1 METTASVGKG
11 VGPTQARNLLQS
23 LGLTW
28 YEIPLDSRVVRW
40 LRDRLGWNISMKSL
54 IRPEYYEDLLDRVR
68 YDGECGDR
76 SGMDLY
82 FDSAGSESNAFSL
95 GVMAVT
101 EKDSYRAECWGQF
114 PRRGCGVSS
123 P

>member
-1 METTASVGKG
+1 
-11 VGPTQARNLLQS
+11 
-23 LGLTW
+23 
-28 YEIPLDSRVVRW
+28 
-40 LRDRLGWNISMKSL
+40 MKSL

-95 GVMAVT
+95 GGMAVT
-101 EKDSYRAECWGQF
+101 EKDSERAEGWGQF